1 MQYFLDDV
9 SNCMMSFLLTTN
21 FLFIRQRAGGAA
33 DGSDLKGGGKK
44 SLPTFFA
51 LGGKKKAEPEPE
63 PEPKKKNWW
72 TLN

>member
-1 MQYFLDDV
+1 MRCYEFFLT
-9 SNCMMSFLLTTN
+9 SSLPLL
-21 FLFIRQRAGGAA
+21 FRQRAGGAA

-51 LGGKKKAEPEPE
+51 LGGKKKKEPEPE